1 LKNDAA
7 IEPGS
12 LDALAA
18 ELNGA
23 LERFHQSGDD
33 AQERALAASG
43 RAEEAKELVS
53 RNGDLET
60 FERAH
65 PAVLPF
71 VGMIDA
77 GRLDREARCRRGA
90 RRACG

>member
-12 LDALAA
+12 LDALAI
-18 ELNGA
+18 ELHDA
-23 LERFHQSGDD
+23 FERFHQSGDD
-33 AQERALAASG
+33 AQERTLATSG

-53 RNGDLET
+53 RNGDLES

-65 PAVLPF
+65 PTVLPF
-71 VGMIDA
+71 VGMVHT
-77 GRLDREARCRRGA
+77 GRFDGKARCWQDA